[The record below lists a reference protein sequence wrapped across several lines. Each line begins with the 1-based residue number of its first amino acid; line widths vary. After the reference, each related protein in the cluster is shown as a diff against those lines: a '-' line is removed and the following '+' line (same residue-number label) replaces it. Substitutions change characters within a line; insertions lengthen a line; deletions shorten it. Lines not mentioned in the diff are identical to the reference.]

1 MLDTIIRGGTIIDG
15 TGTAGAAGDIAIAD
29 GKIVSV
35 GGRVTDAARETI
47 DADGALV
54 TPGFVDIHTH
64 YDGQYLWDDAL
75 DSSFSNGVTTAIAG
89 NCGVGFAPA
98 RPEYRRQLVEMMEG
112 VEDIPG
118 IVLDAGLDW
127 DWRSFPDYLNRV
139 AARRYTM
146 DVKAAITH
154 APLRVFVMGER
165 ALKHEKATAE
175 DIAEMARLVREAMA
189 AGACGFS
196 AGRIMEHRSSVGD
209 YIPGTFSDA
218 EEMIEIGRSMG
229 AYGTGVFQVV
239 PLGAS
244 GDILGYGVTHEQRA
258 AEHGLLVKIAKASS
272 RPLTYLLIQ
281 GAEDPEEWRTMVAA
295 SRIAAAVE
303 GVTIRPQ
310 VSPRQIGLLLT
321 IDGYHIFQCR
331 PSYMAI
337 AHLPRI
343 ERVRAMRE
351 PELRRKILSEADCP
365 LELAPTRMV
374 HFFANRFATMLE
386 TFYNLAEPIDY
397 EPDES
402 RRLDRIGAATGRP
415 MNEVLYDL
423 LSEGEGCGIAA
434 QFAYNYSGGTLAA
447 PYEQMQNPQILSG
460 LSDGGAHL
468 LLSCD
473 GSMPTFQLS
482 FWARDRKRGPKLP
495 IELMVHRLTGDP
507 AGLYDMH
514 DRGTLTPGKRADI
527 NVINFDTLAVDIPRM
542 QFDLPEGG
550 GRLIQRSQGY
560 LATMVNG
567 ITTRRFDQDTGARP
581 GRLHRSRSQSSDA
594 NPVQHPMET
603 E

>member
-1 MLDTIIRGGTIIDG
+1 MLDTVIRGGTIVDG
-15 TGTAGAAGDIAIAD
+15 TGKPCEAGDIAIAD
-29 GKIVSV
+29 GRIVAL
-35 GGRVTDAARETI
+35 GGRITDPAREVI
-47 DADGALV
+47 DADGAIV
-54 TPGFVDIHTH
+54 TPGFIDIHTH
-64 YDGQYLWDDAL
+64 YDGQYLWDDVM

-127 DWRSFPDYLNRV
+127 DWRSFPDYLDRI

-165 ALKHEKATAE
+165 ALKHEQATPE
-175 DIAEMARLVREAMA
+175 DIAEMGRLVSEAMA

-209 YIPGTFSDA
+209 FIPGTFSDRA
-218 EEMIEIGRSMG
+218 EMLGIARAMG
-229 AYGTGVFQVV
+229 EHGTGVLQVI

-244 GDILGYGVTHEQRA
+244 GDIMGYGVTAEQRA
-258 AEHGLLVKIAKASS
+258 AEHALLVEMAKVAG
-272 RPLTYLLIQ
+272 RPLTYLVIS
-281 GAEDPEEWRTMVAA
+281 GEDEPDEWRTM
-295 SRIAAAVE
+295 IAATERATAEE
-303 GVTIRPQ
+303 GVIMRPQ

-337 AHLPRI
+337 RHLPRI
-343 ERVRAMRE
+343 ERIKAMRD
-351 PELRRKILSEADCP
+351 PEVKRRILAEEDCP
-365 LELAPTRMV
+365 LDQALTPMV
-374 HFFANRFATMLE
+374 HHFAGRFAKVLE
-386 TFYNLAEPIDY
+386 TFYALSDPIDY

-402 RRLDRIGAATGRP
+402 RRLDRIAAATGKP
-415 MNEVLYDL
+415 MDEVLYDL
-423 LSEGEGCGIAA
+423 LTEGEGFGIAA
-434 QFAYNYSGGTLAA
+434 QFCYNFSGGTLAT
-447 PYEQMQNPQILSG
+447 PYEQMQNPRILSG
-460 LSDGGAHL
+460 LGDGGAHL

-473 GSMPTFQLS
+473 GAMPTFQLS
-482 FWARDRKRGPKLP
+482 FWARDRKRGPRLP
-495 IELMVHRLTGDP
+495 LELMVHRLSGDP
-507 AGLYDMH
+507 AGLYEMH
-514 DRGTLTPGKRADI
+514 DRGTLAVGKRADI
-527 NVINFDTLAVDIPRM
+527 NVIDFARLAVDIPRM

-550 GRLIQRSQGY
+550 GRLIQRSRGY

-567 ITTRRFDQDTGARP
+567 VTTRRFDEDTGARP
-581 GRLHRSRSQSSDA
+581 GRLHRSNA
-594 NPVQHPMET
+594 PAET
-603 E
+603 ALAAE